1 MNNVIILNLLLSLGS
16 IFAILFVYLLIK
28 KELEIKLKEKE
39 AKEIQEGFSALE
51 KLSNLFQELRKE
63 LETKLETT
71 QKEIQEKLEKSV
83 EKTAK
88 IEEVARVLEGYSGDL
103 RNLKEVLAGTKSRGT
118 FGEKTLEEIL
128 KELPNRVYEKQY
140 RIGLNIVDFVLKIN
154 DTIIP
159 VDSKFPYSS
168 YVKILS
174 GENESEKEKLK
185 KELIRALIN
194 HIKSIHEKY
203 IVPLKTS
210 VEYAIMYIPGE
221 GLFYEILSNKDYNEV
236 WDFAREKYVI
246 ITSPKTFEIL
256 CSQLSLV
263 LRKQEFAKN
272 LNEIINNIIQ
282 LEKDIIEITTLL
294 ERARN
299 QLTNSSTNLEQV
311 YRAFNRFTFNFK
323 ELIKKEIKLTE
334 PEKEKTKEKVQTLL

>member
-1 MNNVIILNLLLSLGS
+1 MEGIIILNLLISLGG
-16 IFAILFVYLLIK
+16 IFAILAIYFLFK
-28 KELEIKLKEKE
+28 KDLEVKLKEKE
-39 AKEIQEGFSALE
+39 IKEAQDGISALE
-51 KLSNLFQELRKE
+51 KLSILFQELRKE

-71 QKEIQEKLEKSV
+71 QKEIQDKLEKSV

-88 IEEVARVLEGYSGDL
+88 IEEVAKVLESYSGDL
-103 RNLKEVLAGTKSRGT
+103 KNLKEVLAGTKTRGT
-118 FGEKTLEEIL
+118 FGEKALEEIL
-128 KELPNRVYEKQY
+128 KELPNSVYERQY

-159 VDSKFPYSS
+159 IDSKFPYSS

-174 GENESEKEKLK
+174 VENENEKEKFK

-194 HIKSIHEKY
+194 HIKTIHEKY

-221 GLFYEILSNKDYNEV
+221 GLFYEILSNKDYSEI
-236 WDFAREKYVI
+236 WDFAREKYVL

-256 CSQLSLV
+256 CTQLGLI

-272 LNEIINNIIQ
+272 LNEIINNITQ
-282 LEKDIIEITTLL
+282 LEKDILEIATLL
-294 ERARN
+294 ERAKN
-299 QLTNSSTNLEQV
+299 QLMNSSTNLEQAH
-311 YRAFNRFTFNFK
+311 RAFNKFAFNFK

-334 PEKEKTKEKVQTLL
+334 PEKEKVKTLL

>member
-1 MNNVIILNLLLSLGS
+1 MNGIIILNLFLSLGG
-16 IFAILFVYLLIK
+16 ILAILFVYFLIK
-28 KELEIKLKEKE
+28 KELEIRFKEKE
-39 AKEIQEGFSALE
+39 VREAQEGISALE
-51 KLSNLFQELRKE
+51 KLSVLFQELRKE
-63 LETKLETT
+63 LETRLETT
-71 QKEIQEKLEKSV
+71 QKEIQDKLEKSV
-83 EKTAK
+83 ERTAK
-88 IEEVARVLEGYSGDL
+88 IEEVARVLENYSGDL
-103 RNLKEVLAGTKSRGT
+103 RNLKEILAGTKTRGA

-128 KELPNRVYEKQY
+128 KELPNSVYERQY

-159 VDSKFPYSS
+159 IDSKFPYSS
-168 YVKILS
+168 YVKVLNV
-174 GENESEKEKLK
+174 ENENEKEKLK
-185 KELIRALIN
+185 RELIRALIN
-194 HIKSIHEKY
+194 HIKTIHEKY

-256 CSQLSLV
+256 CTQLGLI

-272 LNEIINNIIQ
+272 LNEIINNITQ
-282 LEKDIIEITTLL
+282 LEKDILEITTLL
-294 ERARN
+294 ERAKN
-299 QLTNSSTNLEQV
+299 QLMNSSSNLEQA
-311 YRAFNRFTFNFK
+311 YRAFNKFAFNFK

-334 PEKEKTKEKVQTLL
+334 TEKEKVKTLL

>member
-1 MNNVIILNLLLSLGS
+1 MNGIIILNFFLSLGG
-16 IFAILFVYLLIK
+16 ILAILFVYFLIK
-28 KELEIKLKEKE
+28 KELEIRFKEKE
-39 AKEIQEGFSALE
+39 VKEAQEGISALE
-51 KLSNLFQELRKE
+51 KLSVLFQELRKE
-63 LETKLETT
+63 LETRLETT
-71 QKEIQEKLEKSV
+71 QKEIQDKLEKSV
-83 EKTAK
+83 ERAAK
-88 IEEVARVLEGYSGDL
+88 IEEVARVLENYSGDL
-103 RNLKEVLAGTKSRGT
+103 RNLKEILAGTKTRGA

-128 KELPNRVYEKQY
+128 KELPNSVYERQF

-159 VDSKFPYSS
+159 IDSKFPYSS
-168 YVKILS
+168 YVKILNV
-174 GENESEKEKLK
+174 ENESEKEKLK

-194 HIKSIHEKY
+194 HIKTIHEKY

-221 GLFYEILSNKDYNEV
+221 GLFYEILSNKDYSEV

-256 CSQLSLV
+256 CTQLGLI

-272 LNEIINNIIQ
+272 LNEIINNITQ
-282 LEKDIIEITTLL
+282 LEKDILEITTLL
-294 ERARN
+294 ERAKN
-299 QLTNSSTNLEQV
+299 QLMNSSANLEQA
-311 YRAFNRFTFNFK
+311 YRAFNKFAFNFK

-334 PEKEKTKEKVQTLL
+334 TEKEKVKTLL